1 MISGA
6 ARAGHGDAT
15 PCGRITDDP
24 HPTERKEATMIY
36 HLHLTEK
43 EQTTLALALLSL
55 ELETDDLMKEAMR
68 KPDQYTN
75 DLLTLYR
82 HRKDDINAL
91 RKKVE
96 AARG

>member
-1 MISGA
+1 
-6 ARAGHGDAT
+6 
-15 PCGRITDDP
+15 
-24 HPTERKEATMIY
+24 MIY

-43 EQTTLALALLSL
+43 EQTTLALALLAL
-55 ELETDDLMKEAMR
+55 EMETDDLMKETMR

-82 HRKDDINAL
+82 HRKDTINAL
-91 RKKVE
+91 RKKIE

>member
-6 ARAGHGDAT
+6 ARTGHGDAT
-15 PCGRITDDP
+15 RCGRITYDP
-24 HPTERKEATMIY
+24 HPTERKDDTMIY

>member
-1 MISGA
+1 
-6 ARAGHGDAT
+6 
-15 PCGRITDDP
+15 
-24 HPTERKEATMIY
+24 MIY

-43 EQTTLALALLSL
+43 EQTTLALALLAV
-55 ELETDDLMKEAMR
+55 EMETDDLMRETMR

-82 HRKDDINAL
+82 HRKDTINEL

>member
-1 MISGA
+1 
-6 ARAGHGDAT
+6 
-15 PCGRITDDP
+15 
-24 HPTERKEATMIY
+24 MIY

-43 EQTTLALALLSL
+43 EQTTLALALLAL
-55 ELETDDLMKEAMR
+55 ELETDELMKDTMR
-68 KPDQYTN
+68 KPDRYTN
-75 DLLTLYR
+75 DLLALYR

>member
-1 MISGA
+1 
-6 ARAGHGDAT
+6 
-15 PCGRITDDP
+15 
-24 HPTERKEATMIY
+24 MIY

-43 EQTTLALALLSL
+43 EQTTLALALLAL
-55 ELETDDLMKEAMR
+55 EMETDDLMKETMR
-68 KPDQYTN
+68 KPDQDTN

-82 HRKDDINAL
+82 HRKDDINSL

>member
-1 MISGA
+1 
-6 ARAGHGDAT
+6 
-15 PCGRITDDP
+15 
-24 HPTERKEATMIY
+24 MIY

-43 EQTTLALALLSL
+43 EQTTLALALLAL
-55 ELETDDLMKEAMR
+55 EMETDDLMREAMR

-82 HRKDDINAL
+82 HRKDDINSL
-91 RKKVE
+91 RKKIE